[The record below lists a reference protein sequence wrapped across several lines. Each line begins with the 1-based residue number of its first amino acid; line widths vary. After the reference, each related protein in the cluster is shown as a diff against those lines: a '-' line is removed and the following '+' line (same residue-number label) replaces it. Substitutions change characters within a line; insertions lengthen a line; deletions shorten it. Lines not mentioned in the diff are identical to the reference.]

1 MKHVKQ
7 KDVLPQS
14 DNDNGR
20 KMLTIKLPYPFTDG
34 NGKLVRSVRLV
45 APEYVFPDK
54 FAEAVEI
61 PDAYG
66 SNPPIDWERLTAAE
80 IEAQGTEWEIG
91 GNNSTI
97 YRVFN
102 VELSKMVSREA
113 SRAAEKLLQLAGE
126 IQTLLEASRL
136 LASEH
141 LSDEALKFARK
152 NLITNN
158 NKKHTKGNPKK

>member
-1 MKHVKQ
+1 MKHQ
-7 KDVLPQS
+7 KHKDTLPRS
-14 DNDNGR
+14 DYDNGR

-54 FAEAVEI
+54 FGEAEQL
-61 PDAYG
+61 PDVYG

-80 IEAQGTEWEIG
+80 IEAQGAEWEIG

-97 YRVFN
+97 YRVFT
-102 VELSKMVSREA
+102 VELSKMISQEA
-113 SRAAEKLLQLAGE
+113 KRAAEKLLRLTGE

-136 LASEH
+136 LASEQ
-141 LSDEALKFARK
+141 LSDEALKFAEK